1 MAEFYHAAG
10 GAAVGLSQAK
20 KTPTLA
26 GAFAERSVNGSG
38 SDSRTTEYARSE
50 DY

>member
-20 KTPTLA
+20 PPTLA
-26 GAFAERSVNGSG
+26 GAFAERSVNDSG